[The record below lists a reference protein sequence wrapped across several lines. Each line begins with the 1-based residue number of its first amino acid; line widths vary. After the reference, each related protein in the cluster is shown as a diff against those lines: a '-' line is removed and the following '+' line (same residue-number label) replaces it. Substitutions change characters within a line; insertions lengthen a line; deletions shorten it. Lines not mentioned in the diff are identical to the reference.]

1 MTASMEKLIQRARSA
16 DRPNALE
23 FIHRV
28 FEDFHP
34 QAGDRLTG
42 EDPAIVGGVAL
53 FHGRPV
59 TVIGQRRGRSTE
71 ENIHCRF
78 GMPTPA
84 GYHKAR
90 RLMMQADKFRRPVL
104 TLVDTPGAY
113 PGLEAEALGQ
123 GAAIARCLAL
133 ASRISVPSL
142 ALVLGEGG
150 SGGALAL
157 SVTDEIWMM
166 ENAIYSVVSPEG
178 CASILWKDPSRAGE
192 AAAALKLTAR
202 DAVKLGICDH
212 ILTETFAFEGSMGA
226 YRQYEDYLEDFL
238 ARQDKISPADRLK
251 ARYDKYRKVGSVY
264 DHSIGS

>member
-1 MTASMEKLIQRARSA
+1 MSAADIIKKARSQ

-23 FIHRV
+23 FISRV

-53 FHGRPV
+53 FKGRPV

-71 ENIHCRF
+71 ENILTRF
-78 GMPTPA
+78 GMPTPS

-104 TLVDTPGAY
+104 TIVDTPGAY
-113 PGLEAEALGQ
+113 PGIEAEALGQ

-133 ASRISVPSL
+133 ASRIHSPTL
-142 ALVLGEGG
+142 ALILGEGG

-178 CASILWKDPSRAGE
+178 CASILWKDPSRSAE
-192 AAAALKLTAR
+192 AAQALKVTAQ
-202 DAVKLGICDH
+202 DAVDLGICDR
-212 ILTETFAFEGSMGA
+212 ILSEKFAFEASLGA
-226 YRQYEDYLEDFL
+226 YQQYEDALEEFL
-238 ARQDKISPADRLK
+238 ARHDKISESDRLK
-251 ARYDKYRKVGSVY
+251 ARYDKYRKVGSMY
-264 DHSIGS
+264 DRSIGT